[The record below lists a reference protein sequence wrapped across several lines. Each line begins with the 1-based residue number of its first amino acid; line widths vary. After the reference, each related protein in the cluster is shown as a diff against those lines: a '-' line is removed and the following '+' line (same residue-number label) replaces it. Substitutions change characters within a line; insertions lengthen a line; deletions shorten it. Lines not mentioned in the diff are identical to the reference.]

1 LEYLFSR
8 VSINKLLWF
17 IAILVSGTNIF
28 LLSPFKIGETS
39 IPITFCISIL
49 GMILYFG
56 ILAKRKTIRFKL
68 ISADYALLIY
78 FIINIISTVVNSFRN
93 NYVYFA
99 HNING
104 LLLLFA
110 GIVYYFFIRV
120 CVGNYKQTVLLFKV
134 YFFSALIPSIYSILH
149 FITWET
155 GNPFLF
161 KMNYDL
167 YSSFYRSNIFRAS
180 GFTPEPSHFAIY
192 LSGVIFIGL
201 FFLFKKKNQKSTKRL
216 VVSLIIISIALLL
229 TFSQIIYIDLIFFF
243 WFLIIIK
250 GKNRSKYFLIVL
262 FLLIFFVIYGLDITF
277 NLGGIQLL
285 NERKQALLGTIKGES
300 NIGRVQSI
308 EAGLEIFKK
317 SPIIG
322 VGLNNVDLQMIKR
335 AYKGEY
341 IGGHTGIHSK
351 FVTILMEAG
360 IIGFF
365 IYFGF
370 ATKVILKRINL
381 VDIIKLPNNISYVFF
396 VIFILTGITG
406 RFGTFFFFWFL
417 AAITVNYNMFYRS
430 PSNKEKI
437 N

>member
-1 LEYLFSR
+1 LKYLSSG

-17 IAILVSGTNIF
+17 LIVLVSGSNIF

-49 GMILYFG
+49 GMILYVG
-56 ILAKRKTIRFKL
+56 ILAKKKTIRFKL
-68 ISADYALLIY
+68 MGADYALLI
-78 FIINIISTVVNSFRN
+78 FFVINIVSTMINSFHY
-93 NYVYFA
+93 NYIYFV

-110 GIVYYFFIRV
+110 GIVYYFFIRI
-120 CVGNYKQTVLLFKV
+120 CVKNYKQTVLLFKV

-149 FITWET
+149 FVTWKT
-155 GNPFLF
+155 GNPFFF
-161 KMNYDL
+161 KIGYDL
-167 YSSFYRSNIFRAS
+167 YSQFWSANIFRAS

-192 LSGVIFIGL
+192 LSGVIFVGL
-201 FFLFKKKNQKSTKRL
+201 FFLFEKKKQKSTKRFL
-216 VVSLIIISIALLL
+216 FSLIIISIALLL

-243 WFLIIIK
+243 WFFIVN
-250 GKNRSKYFLIVL
+250 GKNRKKYFLIVL
-262 FLLIFFVIYGLDITF
+262 FLLIFFAIYGLDTTF

-285 NERKQALLGTIKGES
+285 AERKQTLLATIKGES
-300 NIGRVQSI
+300 NIGRFQSI
-308 EAGLEIFKK
+308 EAGFEIFKK

-322 VGLNNVDLQMIKR
+322 IGLNNINLQMIKR
-335 AYKGEY
+335 AYKEKY
-341 IGGHTGIHSK
+341 IGGHTGVHSK

-365 IYFGF
+365 IYFSF
-370 ATKVILKRINL
+370 AMKVILKRINL
-381 VDIIKLPNNISYVFF
+381 VTFIKLPTNISYAFF

-406 RFGTFFFFWFL
+406 KFGTFFFFWFL
-417 AAITVNYNMFYRS
+417 AALTVNYSMFYRS
-430 PSNKEKI
+430 PLNKEKI